1 MRQRQQ
7 QLGMT
12 LPYPNGA
19 LQPAPTTKRLR
30 ELLQPV
36 QVIQWRDEAGRL
48 RRSRSELTLVQ
59 RQALLLLNM
68 DSRRFIQVP
77 SG

>member
-7 QLGMT
+7 ELGMT

-19 LQPAPTTKRLR
+19 LQPAPTIKRLR
-30 ELLQPV
+30 ERLWPM
-36 QVIQWRDEAGRL
+36 QVIQWRDEAGWL
-48 RRSRSELTLVQ
+48 GRSGSERTLVQ

-77 SG
+77 SR